1 MMIQLSL
8 AVLVLAFAVILTV
21 RTERES
27 VVSLLFGTL
36 VTLGFGV
43 SELWMALQAPQGAPY
58 EQGLSIATSIALTS
72 SSALFARLLIQSV
85 RLNRRE
91 SATSRI

>member
-1 MMIQLSL
+1 MIQLGL

-21 RTERES
+21 RTQQES

-43 SELWMALQAPQGAPY
+43 SELWGAVQAPQAAAY
-58 EQGLSIATSIALTS
+58 EQGLRIATSVALTS
-72 SSALFARLLIQSV
+72 SSALYARLLIQSL
-85 RLNRRE
+85 RLNRRA
-91 SATSRI
+91 SGTSQI